1 MAKLTAKLE
10 RGLEVVA
17 GVALLACTPLA
28 ALPIAVGVFAV
39 IGDHRD
45 IGTGIGLVVLG
56 GVLLAVCAAFGWKLL
71 TRRENQWTDGPMAHY
86 LMALMMTLYA
96 GRTQLLYGPDAARP
110 QLDAA
115 ARHVACARKRR
126 TPAPRASKH
135 HESRKH

>member
-1 MAKLTAKLE
+1 MAKLTASLE

-45 IGTGIGLVVLG
+45 IRTGIGLVVLG

-71 TRRENQWTDGPMAHY
+71 TRRENQWTDGMMAHY
-86 LMALMMTLYA
+86 LMALMMTLTRGERSCCMGLMRL
-96 GRTQLLYGPDAARP
+96 GRN
-110 QLDAA
+110 
-115 ARHVACARKRR
+115 
-126 TPAPRASKH
+126 
-135 HESRKH
+135 